1 MFRITRNTLRKFSF
15 SELLILA
22 AINLED
28 KKRTD
33 VIRVDGE
40 MRVLG
45 KNEAMREMIRKDK
58 SL

>member
-1 MFRITRNTLRKFSF
+1 MFRITRDTLRSFSF

-45 KNEAMREMIRKDK
+45 KNEAVREMIRKDK

>member
-45 KNEAMREMIRKDK
+45 KNEDVREMIRKDK

>member
-1 MFRITRNTLRKFSF
+1 MFRITRDTLRSFSF

-33 VIRVDGE
+33 VLRVDGE

-45 KNEAMREMIRKDK
+45 KNEAVREMIRKDK